1 MQLNMW
7 NFNTLLLNNGFLHD
21 HPINQIVQICHRI
34 KKINLLCGQSP
45 TKWRTFMRWNPLAY
59 SESTFKNENG
69 FGSMWF
75 IDVLL
80 DLEIG
85 HQYLLVE
92 ALIYTLLQWYQ
103 GKKII
108 ENVLQMTLINF
119 NWFLWLAS
127 EDFMFHT
134 LTISKLFSKL
144 TVITFNKYA
153 LKS

>member
-7 NFNTLLLNNGFLHD
+7 NFNTLLLNGFLHD
-21 HPINQIVQICHRI
+21 HPINQIVQICHWI

-45 TKWRTFMRWNPLAY
+45 TKWRTSMRWNPLAY

-103 GKKII
+103 GKKNHWKCFTNDIDQFQLI
-108 ENVLQMTLINF
+108 FMTSLGRFHVSHF
-119 NWFLWLAS
+119 NNT
-127 EDFMFHT
+127 ET
-134 LTISKLFSKL
+134 L
-144 TVITFNKYA
+144 
-153 LKS
+153 